1 MIYLIRH
8 GQTDWNLEKKTQG
21 HTDISLNENGKEQ
34 AKLVSRIISN
44 YKIDKI
50 YSSDLL
56 RAKETAEIIN
66 ENFGL
71 NIILDNR
78 LREINYGDLEGVPRP
93 TLSQDVWDVFNNNP
107 EKLNAEPIISV
118 FNRIKSFFEISLYKS
133 LITSALKRDWAREIK
148 KKGEKSVPP
157 MREAAAAFK
166 IESTMKEAK
175 SISRAARITV
185 FAKPS
190 LKKGTMRG
198 KIISAYEKRSVS
210 AQR

>member
-107 EKLNAEPIISV
+107 EKLNAEPIINV
-118 FNRIKSFFEISLYKS
+118 FNRIKNFFDELDYDKNIIIVTHGGALRTIMYYINNKDNFDKKIYDEKYRDTKINNGAFFECDLLNNSIKE
-133 LITSALKRDWAREIK
+133 IT
-148 KKGEKSVPP
+148 
-157 MREAAAAFK
+157 F
-166 IESTMKEAK
+166 
-175 SISRAARITV
+175 
-185 FAKPS
+185 
-190 LKKGTMRG
+190 
-198 KIISAYEKRSVS
+198 
-210 AQR
+210 